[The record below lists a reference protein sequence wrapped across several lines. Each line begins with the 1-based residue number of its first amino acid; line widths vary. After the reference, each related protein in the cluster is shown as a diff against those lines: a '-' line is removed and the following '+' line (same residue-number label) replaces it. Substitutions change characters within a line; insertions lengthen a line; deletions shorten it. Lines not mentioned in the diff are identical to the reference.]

1 MSVDGVRVET
11 DWLREYAKR
20 VDQGAQALRRARD
33 TVDAHPLPPEAFGE
47 LGRTVRVAD
56 AYGRAA
62 ALLRQQLDRA
72 CEVLGAAGVGLVK
85 VAEHYEGHDSNS
97 ASTLRRAHRG

>member
-1 MSVDGVRVET
+1 MDGIRVET
-11 DWLREYAKR
+11 DWLRDYARR
-20 VDQGAQALRRARD
+20 VDQGAQAVRRARD
-33 TVDAHPLPPEAFGE
+33 TVNAHPLPPEAFGE
-47 LGRTVRVAD
+47 LGRTVRVTD

-85 VAEHYEGHDSNS
+85 VADHYEGHDSDN
-97 ASTLRRAHRG
+97 ASTLKRTQRH